1 MTSTLCSSEQ
11 QAIADLGA
19 AAPVDGRVPAAT
31 KKNGRVADF
40 CYYLVSPLHWASYK
54 NATRGFGR
62 SAATGQ

>member
-1 MTSTLCSSEQ
+1 MTSTLSSSEQ

-19 AAPVDGRVPAAT
+19 AAPVPAAT